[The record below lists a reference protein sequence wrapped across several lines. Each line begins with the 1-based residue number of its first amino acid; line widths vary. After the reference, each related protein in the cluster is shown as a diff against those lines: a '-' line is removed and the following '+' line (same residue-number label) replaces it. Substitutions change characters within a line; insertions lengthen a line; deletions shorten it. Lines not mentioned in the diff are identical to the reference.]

1 MYFRDVIGLHDVKQH
16 LINSVRQGHVP
27 HARIFYGPEGVG
39 KLPLA
44 IAYAR
49 YLNCSNRGEE
59 DACGEC
65 PSCHKFDKWA
75 HPDLH
80 FVFPVVKSKV
90 RDRKSVV

>member
-16 LINSVRQGHVP
+16 LIDSVQRGLVP

-49 YLNCSNRGEE
+49 YLNCSHRGPTTH
-59 DACGEC
+59 AASV
-65 PSCHKFDKWA
+65 PPATSSISWLTPIFT
-75 HPDLH
+75 LS
-80 FVFPVVKSKV
+80 FPW
-90 RDRKSVV
+90 